1 MSVGVVVMAN
11 NTGGNPNIKAYD
23 YGWSQSETSTI
34 LSSFFWGYVV
44 MLAPAGWVADRFD
57 AKNLFS
63 ASLILSGILTMLTEV
78 AADTGGVV
86 LVCAFRVV
94 MGISQNG
101 LLSALPYVVNC
112 VLSLAF
118 SWIVNSVEKKQILSR
133 GALRKVFN
141 SIGYWLPAAALVALS
156 FISVEDP
163 TAAVILLTVSVGF
176 NGFTIMGFQMNLID
190 IAPNFSGLM
199 MGITGCI
206 GTLMSVAAPL
216 YVGAIVNENT
226 IQEWGTVFLSAAG
239 VYFVGNLIF
248 VIFAKGE
255 VQPWNDPN
263 YSKEKKTET
272 TEKVAA

>member
-1 MSVGVVVMAN
+1 MVFSLEYCLARLVY
-11 NTGGNPNIKAYD
+11 PLSLKD
-23 YGWSQSETSTI
+23 YGWSRSETSTI

-86 LVCAFRVV
+86 LVC
-94 MGISQNG
+94 
-101 LLSALPYVVNC
+101 
-112 VLSLAF
+112 
-118 SWIVNSVEKKQILSR
+118 
-133 GALRKVFN
+133 
-141 SIGYWLPAAALVALS
+141 YWLPAAALVALS

-176 NGFTIMGFQMNLID
+176 NGMTIMGFQINLID

-199 MGITGCI
+199 MGTTGCI

-248 VIFAKGE
+248 VIFTKGE

-263 YSKEKKTET
+263 YSKEKKTG
-272 TEKVAA
+272 KSFSQLKDNVGKNHDRKMLCSADIPNAFDNV